1 MDIVIIFGSL
11 ALAVAVL
18 SFLSGRRYGV
28 LAMSLATGAV
38 IADLWGNQLTQILAS
53 YGTQVANMP
62 IGVAIEVALLAL
74 PLVMAFFSGI
84 RIRGLTTRIISA
96 IVVGL
101 MFAAF
106 LVEPLGGF
114 MELEGD
120 SQGVYHWLAGVW
132 QYIVTIGLI
141 LAVVDMLLSRNS
153 TKKH

>member
-18 SFLSGRRYGV
+18 AFLSGRRYGV
-28 LAMSLATGAV
+28 LAMSLATGAM
-38 IADLWGNQLTQILAS
+38 IADLWGSQLTQILAS
-53 YGTQVANMP
+53 YGVQVANIP

-74 PLVMAFFSGI
+74 PLAMAFFSGT
-84 RIRGLTTRIISA
+84 RTMGLTTRIISA

-120 SQGVYHWLAGVW
+120 SQGAYHWLASVW

-141 LAVVDMLLSRNS
+141 LAVIDMLMPRNS
-153 TKKH
+153 AKKY